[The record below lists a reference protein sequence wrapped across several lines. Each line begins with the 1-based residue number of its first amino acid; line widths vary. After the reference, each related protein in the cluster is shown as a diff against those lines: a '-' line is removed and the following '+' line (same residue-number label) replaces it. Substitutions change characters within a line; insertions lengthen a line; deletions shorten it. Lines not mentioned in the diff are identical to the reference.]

1 MKYLRIF
8 ILISSFLT
16 FYSCGTI
23 KEGFTNQKKN
33 STDEFLVEKKDPLV
47 MPPDYNELP
56 TPVMQ
61 DSQIQGDDS
70 IKDLLIK
77 KDTENFRKIVT
88 NFENIANG
96 LTLIT
101 LKKRQKMTTQC

>member
-8 ILISSFLT
+8 ILICSFLF

-33 STDEFLVEKKDPLV
+33 SSDEFLVEKKDPLI

-61 DSQIQGDDS
+61 DNQIQGDDS

-77 KDTENFRKIVT
+77 KDTENLNSNQDLKANKDLEDSLLEKI
-88 NFENIANG
+88 
-96 LTLIT
+96 
-101 LKKRQKMTTQC
+101 KKN

>member
-56 TPVMQ
+56 TPVTQ
-61 DSQIQGDDS
+61 ENQNKEDDP

-77 KDTENFRKIVT
+77 KDS
-88 NFENIANG
+88 ENIDSNQD
-96 LTLIT
+96 
-101 LKKRQKMTTQC
+101 LKENKDLEDSLLEKIKKN

>member
-1 MKYLRIF
+1 MKYFRIF
-8 ILISSFLT
+8 ILISSFLI

-33 STDEFLVEKKDPLV
+33 SSDEFLVEKKDPLI

-61 DSQIQGDDS
+61 DNQIQGDDS

-77 KDTENFRKIVT
+77 KDTENLNSNQDLKANKDLEDSLLEKI
-88 NFENIANG
+88 
-96 LTLIT
+96 
-101 LKKRQKMTTQC
+101 KKN

>member
-1 MKYLRIF
+1 MKYFRIF
-8 ILISSFLT
+8 ILISSFLI

-56 TPVMQ
+56 TPVTQ
-61 DSQIQGDDS
+61 ENQNKEDDP

-77 KDTENFRKIVT
+77 KDS
-88 NFENIANG
+88 ENIDSNQD
-96 LTLIT
+96 
-101 LKKRQKMTTQC
+101 LKENKDLEDSLLEKIKKN

>member
-1 MKYLRIF
+1 MKYFRIL
-8 ILISSFLT
+8 ILISSFLI

-33 STDEFLVEKKDPLV
+33 SSDEFLVEKKDPLI

-77 KDTENFRKIVT
+77 KDTENLNSNQDLKANKDLEDSLLEKI
-88 NFENIANG
+88 
-96 LTLIT
+96 
-101 LKKRQKMTTQC
+101 KKN

>member
-1 MKYLRIF
+1 MKYFRIL
-8 ILISSFLT
+8 ILISSFLI

-33 STDEFLVEKKDPLV
+33 SSDEFLVEKKDPLI

-61 DSQIQGDDS
+61 DNQIQGDDS

-77 KDTENFRKIVT
+77 KDTENLNSNQDLKANKDLEDSLLEKI
-88 NFENIANG
+88 
-96 LTLIT
+96 
-101 LKKRQKMTTQC
+101 KKN

>member
-8 ILISSFLT
+8 ILISSFLI

-33 STDEFLVEKKDPLV
+33 SSDEFLVEKKDPLV

-77 KDTENFRKIVT
+77 KDTENLNSNQDLKANKDLEDSLLEKI
-88 NFENIANG
+88 
-96 LTLIT
+96 
-101 LKKRQKMTTQC
+101 KKN

>member
-8 ILISSFLT
+8 ILISSFLI

-56 TPVMQ
+56 TPVTQ
-61 DSQIQGDDS
+61 ENQNKEDDP

-77 KDTENFRKIVT
+77 KDS
-88 NFENIANG
+88 ENIDSNQD
-96 LTLIT
+96 
-101 LKKRQKMTTQC
+101 LKENKDLEDSLLEKIKKN